1 MSPLCSAVA
10 TSAPATPICF
20 KSCKSLIFLTPPAA
34 YNRAGFLVGSGR
46 NALRQMGFTPKEERV
61 FDEKILHSWVKN
73 SIAKELE
80 EKGLKKSDTADLIVS
95 YIIGAVELSE
105 TGDLGPFGGT
115 PGIETNRRYTNSF
128 RQGNLVIDLND
139 KRDFLIWRVNAQ
151 AVNMS
156 PQAERYIIE
165 VVAKGFRKFSIK
177 PKKSKKK

>member
-1 MSPLCSAVA
+1 VKFFTGIFFLLTVIGLRAQEIKVEYDKNRDFTKYKTFAFGESEI
-10 TSAPATPICF
+10 TTP
-20 KSCKSLIFLTPPAA
+20 
-34 YNRAGFLVGSGR
+34 
-46 NALRQMGFTPKEERV
+46 EDERV

-139 KRDFLIWRVNAQ
+139 KNDFLIWRVNAQ
-151 AVNMS
+151 AVNMT
-156 PQAERYIIE
+156 PQAERYINE
-165 VVAKGFRKFSIK
+165 VVAKGFKKFSIK

>member
-1 MSPLCSAVA
+1 MKFLAC
-10 TSAPATPICF
+10 
-20 KSCKSLIFLTPPAA
+20 IFFLMTAINLHGQEIKVE
-34 YNRAGFLVGSGR
+34 YDKNRDFTKYKTFSFGEAEII
-46 NALRQMGFTPKEERV
+46 TPKEDRV
-61 FDEKILHSWVKN
+61 FDEKVLHGWVKN
-73 SIAKELE
+73 SITNELE
-80 EKGLKKSDTADLIVS
+80 EKGLKKSDSTGDLIVS

-115 PGIETNRRYTNSF
+115 PGIETNRHYTNSF

-156 PQAERYIIE
+156 PQAERYINE
-165 VVAKGFRKFSIK
+165 VVAKGFKKFSIK